1 MKKNRG
7 FTLIEVIV
15 TITIIAI
22 AAAMFVAYMGTS
34 LTKSPVSSGMVA
46 KQYALIQEMELITS
60 QYRQE
65 LNNGTLNLSN
75 FKASYID
82 TNPYVDAANTVF
94 TTLNSGT
101 YLTQQVLVVT
111 LKNDDQTVMSI
122 FTQ

>member
-1 MKKNRG
+1 
-7 FTLIEVIV
+7 
-15 TITIIAI
+15 
-22 AAAMFVAYMGTS
+22 MFVAYMGTS
-34 LTKSPVSSGMVA
+34 LTQSPVSSGLVA

-65 LNNGTLNLSN
+65 INSGTLNLNN
-75 FKASYID
+75 FKTSYVDI
-82 TNPYVDAANTVF
+82 NPYVDAANTVF